1 MVDGSVVL
9 EVEGAG
15 GNIQASL
22 PPAAAASKA
31 ATAHCIIVSFCHM
44 MAMVATTIT
53 FKDFIIFRL
62 SSILTKASSIVLS
75 PNLLVAQAEV
85 REPNIDWIQ

>member
-15 GNIQASL
+15 LCYVQASL

-31 ATAHCIIVSFCHM
+31 ATAHCIIVSYCQM
-44 MAMVATTIT
+44 MAMARTAFSLLLPAV
-53 FKDFIIFRL
+53 K
-62 SSILTKASSIVLS
+62 SQILLEIRGKKYENASGRKSK
-75 PNLLVAQAEV
+75 
-85 REPNIDWIQ
+85 